1 MSGQL
6 KSEENTMTNALV
18 HSARVVEARARISA
32 FAERLVLENLVADYR
47 RGRDPTDN
55 INQLL
60 KLQDLKRRMGIQQNE
75 SD

>member
-1 MSGQL
+1 
-6 KSEENTMTNALV
+6 MTDALIP
-18 HSARVVEARARISA
+18 SARVVEARARLSA

-55 INQLL
+55 LKQLL
-60 KLQDLKRRMGIQQNE
+60 ELQGLKCRLGIQRSK

>member
-1 MSGQL
+1 
-6 KSEENTMTNALV
+6 MTDALV
-18 HSARVVEARARISA
+18 HSARVVETRARLSA

-60 KLQDLKRRMGIQQNE
+60 KLQDLKRRMGIQQSK

>member
-1 MSGQL
+1 
-6 KSEENTMTNALV
+6 MTDALIP
-18 HSARVVEARARISA
+18 SARVVEARARLSA

-55 INQLL
+55 LKQLL
-60 KLQDLKRRMGIQQNE
+60 ELQALNCRLGIHRSK

>member
-1 MSGQL
+1 
-6 KSEENTMTNALV
+6 MTNALV
-18 HSARVVEARARISA
+18 HSARVMDARVRLSA

-55 INQLL
+55 LNQLL
-60 KLQDLKRRMGIQQNE
+60 KLQDLKRRMGIQQSK

>member
-1 MSGQL
+1 
-6 KSEENTMTNALV
+6 MTDALV
-18 HSARVVEARARISA
+18 HSARVMDARVRLSA
-32 FAERLVLENLVADYR
+32 FAERLVLESLVADYR

-60 KLQDLKRRMGIQQNE
+60 KLQDLKRRMGIQQSK

>member
-1 MSGQL
+1 
-6 KSEENTMTNALV
+6 MTDPLV
-18 HSARVVEARARISA
+18 HSARVMDARVRLSA
-32 FAERLVLENLVADYR
+32 FTERLVLENLVVDYR

-60 KLQDLKRRMGIQQNE
+60 KLQDLKRRMGIQQSK